1 MSTCELM
8 FKGIKNIIEVDLSNF
23 DTSEVTSMKQMFYD
37 CTNLKKI
44 NFGNISTSSIEN
56 MEYLFGLCSELTS
69 IDLSYLDT
77 SKVITMKSMFYECS
91 NLKYLDLSNFDGSQL
106 DTIEYMFNSCKSII
120 CLNLYSFK
128 LNRPIK
134 KDSVNTMISSTAKY
148 SINDPWTK
156 DYIFGNDIIS
166 NCTDE
171 CFNNQLIIKETIITD
186 LILDPCDN
194 NQYIF
199 EYNNSCYL
207 ECPNNTYPINVNPNA
222 INIGKRECLDKTPE
236 GYFLDINNKVYIKC
250 YQSCKF
256 CYGKGSVANNN
267 CKECKSNFIFI
278 NDSKHINNCYENCN
292 YYYFNE
298 SNDYNC
304 IEKCQGQYNKLIK
317 ELNKC
322 IDNCTKD
329 DIYKYEFN
337 NICYKSCPY
346 GTYELEDKSTYICYN
361 ETPYGY
367 YLDLKENKFKKC
379 YETCS
384 KCNVTG
390 NETNNNCLECKDKFK
405 FYNNNS
411 NCYEICDDYYYF
423 DESNKFYCNES
434 CHGKYNKIIE
444 DKKQC
449 IDDCKK
455 DDIYKY
461 NNNNFCYIDCP
472 NGTYKFENK
481 NDFLCYDEIP
491 EGYYLENKIIKKCY
505 NSCKKCVIG
514 GNVTNN
520 NCLECKLNYTFYN
533 NSINIKNCY
542 KECDGYYYFDKSNNF
557 HCSRKCP
564 EDYNKLIKELDK
576 CIDDCKNDNTYKYE
590 YNNICYDYCP
600 NNTFLLGDKDDYL

>member
-267 CKECKSNFIFI
+267 CKECISNFIFKMNPNITIIVIKIVIIIILMNQMIIIALKNVKDNII
-278 NDSKHINNCYENCN
+278 N
-292 YYYFNE
+292 
-298 SNDYNC
+298 
-304 IEKCQGQYNKLIK
+304 
-317 ELNKC
+317 
-322 IDNCTKD
+322 
-329 DIYKYEFN
+329 
-337 NICYKSCPY
+337 
-346 GTYELEDKSTYICYN
+346 
-361 ETPYGY
+361 
-367 YLDLKENKFKKC
+367 
-379 YETCS
+379 
-384 KCNVTG
+384 
-390 NETNNNCLECKDKFK
+390 
-405 FYNNNS
+405 
-411 NCYEICDDYYYF
+411 
-423 DESNKFYCNES
+423 
-434 CHGKYNKIIE
+434 
-444 DKKQC
+444 
-449 IDDCKK
+449 
-455 DDIYKY
+455 
-461 NNNNFCYIDCP
+461 
-472 NGTYKFENK
+472 
-481 NDFLCYDEIP
+481 
-491 EGYYLENKIIKKCY
+491 
-505 NSCKKCVIG
+505 
-514 GNVTNN
+514 
-520 NCLECKLNYTFYN
+520 
-533 NSINIKNCY
+533 
-542 KECDGYYYFDKSNNF
+542 
-557 HCSRKCP
+557 
-564 EDYNKLIKELDK
+564 
-576 CIDDCKNDNTYKYE
+576 
-590 YNNICYDYCP
+590 
-600 NNTFLLGDKDDYL
+600 